1 MNIKLL
7 IALKL
12 FVFIIGIT
20 IYNFLY
26 ENFINDMILDGLAGI
41 KNHFGNSTLKLPDS
55 N

>member
-7 IALKL
+7 TTLKL
-12 FVFIIGIT
+12 FGLIFGLT

-26 ENFINDMILDGLAGI
+26 ENVINDIILNSIGGI
-41 KNHFGNSTLKLPDS
+41 KEHFENSTLKLPDS